1 MQQLITV
8 ALRNFP
14 LTALVLSLL
23 AAIVSMAR
31 RPRADRDPRE
41 EMLAFFL
48 LFGVGFGFLY
58 SGAMHIFF
66 GPMVAR
72 FIGWADSPFQAEVG
86 FASLGFG
93 VVGILAFRGSFG
105 LAAVIGPAVFALGAA
120 GVHVVQMITAGNF
133 APGNAGVA
141 FFSDLIGPVLGLA
154 LLWLRYGAHSAY
166 QQDARGPIKPRS

>member
-1 MQQLITV
+1 MAQVENGSVVLLTWP
-8 ALRNFP
+8 AYERNFP

-31 RPRADRDPRE
+31 RPRADRDPGE

-105 LAAVIGPAVFALGAA
+105 LRLAAVIGPAVFAL
-120 GVHVVQMITAGNF
+120 

-166 QQDARGPIKPRS
+166 QQDARGPTKPRS